1 MKKLLIG
8 FVVALHV
15 VTLIQVG
22 GHFASAAGFT
32 QCSDGINNDPSQDSL
47 IDAADPGCHSDFNA
61 SNSSTYDSN
70 LNSEINPSSSGNGGG
85 TGFTQCSDG
94 INNDPLQDS
103 LIDAADPGCHSDFN
117 ANDGDNTYDSNLNS
131 EINPSTG
138 GGSSSYQCNDG
149 IDNDSD
155 GRTDMN
161 DVDCTSST
169 DNSEFSACGSNG
181 CTPPPTNRA
190 PVCPVFTQQYP
201 TYTVSVGSQFTFDID
216 ATDPDGDSITYSLT
230 ESPSGMSIN
239 ASTGLI
245 TWTPSS
251 GQAGNTYDVTVRA
264 RDSRSA
270 SCSAAFTIRV
280 RVPENPC
287 GGSSCNPTVY
297 ICSDNLDNDGD
308 NLTDYPSDP
317 GCFGPTDNNEFNST
331 TGGSTGGNTNNNNNT
346 NNNSN
351 TNINN
356 ISIGGGFG
364 GGSGGS
370 RFPQCDDGRDNDG
383 DGRSDYPRDSGCS
396 SYSDDSE
403 GSGSSNNDN
412 DRQCD
417 DNRDNDGDGDYDYP
431 EDRGCSSRTDNSE
444 NSDDNNND
452 DRDDRQC
459 DDNRD
464 NDGDGDKDYPED
476 AGCSS
481 RSDNSENSE
490 RTISSGS
497 APYFTSTPANTVQA
511 GQIYSYNADAISP
524 NGRDITYSLAVK
536 PAGMT
541 INSSTGLIQ
550 WSVPASLGNSY
561 QGALVVAADTAGN
574 QATQSYIISIR
585 SGVVVL
591 PPPSNPPVN
600 NPPANN
606 PPAQQELRIVGVRAR
621 EVDGSVIVSFGTN
634 ISARGSVRYG
644 GASQADQDS
653 DFTYLSS
660 QLSENGQGTTHRV
673 NLGAL
678 AIGQTYYIRAFAT
691 VGTRSTF
698 SSEIAFTHREPTE
711 PTEAAPAATAEV
723 VGTDSCFDGIDNDKD
738 GVADAADSD
747 CEAEGQVA
755 GTFASALES
764 FGAFLISPWFLILVI
779 IILIVYIIIARRNRE
794 IVSTTGPIEIKS

>member
-1 MKKLLIG
+1 MKKALLIG
-8 FVVALHV
+8 IIGFAVLSLGIAVK
-15 VTLIQVG
+15 
-22 GHFASAAGFT
+22 ASAYETWDPCFYYGCFEPESGIFNT
-32 QCSDGINNDPSQDSL
+32 NINDNFSWNDNLNNNINNIS
-47 IDAADPGCHSDFNA
+47 
-61 SNSSTYDSN
+61 
-70 LNSEINPSSSGNGGG
+70 INNGFGGGSNGGG
-85 TGFTQCSDG
+85 SNYDAPQCDDG
-94 INNDPLQDS
+94 
-103 LIDAADPGCHSDFN
+103 
-117 ANDGDNTYDSNLNS
+117 Y
-131 EINPSTG
+131 
-138 GGSSSYQCNDG
+138 
-149 IDNDSD
+149 DNDSD
-155 GRTDMN
+155 GR
-161 DVDCTSST
+161 
-169 DNSEFSACGSNG
+169 
-181 CTPPPTNRA
+181 
-190 PVCPVFTQQYP
+190 
-201 TYTVSVGSQFTFDID
+201 I
-216 ATDPDGDSITYSLT
+216 
-230 ESPSGMSIN
+230 
-239 ASTGLI
+239 
-245 TWTPSS
+245 
-251 GQAGNTYDVTVRA
+251 
-264 RDSRSA
+264 
-270 SCSAAFTIRV
+270 
-280 RVPENPC
+280 
-287 GGSSCNPTVY
+287 
-297 ICSDNLDNDGD
+297 
-308 NLTDYPSDP
+308 DYP
-317 GCFGPTDNNEFNST
+317 
-331 TGGSTGGNTNNNNNT
+331 
-346 NNNSN
+346 
-351 TNINN
+351 
-356 ISIGGGFG
+356 
-364 GGSGGS
+364 
-370 RFPQCDDGRDNDG
+370 
-383 DGRSDYPRDSGCS
+383 Y
-396 SYSDDSE
+396 
-403 GSGSSNNDN
+403 
-412 DRQCD
+412 
-417 DNRDNDGDGDYDYP
+417 
-431 EDRGCSSRTDNSE
+431 DRGCSSRTDNSE
-444 NSDDNNND
+444 NSDDNNNNDDEPEVTTRDASSISETSATLNGRVDGNGSNTRVWFEYSDDRGDIAGDEETNEDSVGSGTTSFDDRITGLRRNTTYYFRAVAENSEGTDYGSISSFHTDDDGGNDDNDDAQCDD
-452 DRDDRQC
+452 DRDN
-459 DDNRD
+459 DN
-464 NDGDGDKDYPED
+464 DGDKDYPED